1 MSTSLKYLALTGF
14 AMVCLIQTIGGQV
27 RLNLSL
33 LSDRQTYLV
42 SMLPDQSWQAPMN
55 AVGSAQIV
63 IQTDASKPFLAGQ
76 IKSLI
81 PGISWLDNAYVES
94 PAAAPQYRFICFALN
109 EPGTRNIAF
118 QAGVETPLFSFVN
131 LEPGCAGP
139 VNLADNNDPLVQQ
152 VVNKNHLNIT
162 QNITVL
168 GARGNAVSGIA
179 ANNADC
185 AELQTNTDEIIVNNL
200 KIYPVP
206 ATDILQI
213 LWELEPGQNVDKLLV
228 TDMIG
233 RQLVLETI
241 KPVSG
246 EHRYNLDVSSFPTG
260 LYTAALVNKDG
271 KRQAFRFTVIR
282 R

>member
-14 AMVCLIQTIGGQV
+14 AMVCLIQTIGSQV

-33 LSDRQTYLV
+33 MPDRQTYLV

-63 IQTDASKPFLAGQ
+63 IQTDAAKPFLAGQ
-76 IKSLI
+76 IKSLV
-81 PGISWLDNAYVES
+81 PGVSWLDNAYVES
-94 PAAAPQYRFICFALN
+94 PGAAPQYRFICFALN

-139 VNLADNNDPLVQQ
+139 VNLIDNNDPLIQQ
-152 VVNKNHLNIT
+152 VVSKNHLNVT

-168 GARGNAVSGIA
+168 GARGNAFSGIA
-179 ANNADC
+179 VNNADC
-185 AELQTNTDEIIVNNL
+185 SELQTKTEEFIVSNL

-206 ATDILQI
+206 ATDILQMH
-213 LWELEPGQNVDKLLV
+213 WELAPEQNIDKLLV

-241 KPVSG
+241 KPLAG
-246 EHRYNLDVSSFPTG
+246 AHQYNLDVATFPTG
-260 LYTAALVNKDG
+260 LYLATLINKEG
-271 KRQAFRFTVIR
+271 KRQSFRFTVLR
-282 R
+282 Q

>member
-1 MSTSLKYLALTGF
+1 MSTSLKYLTLTGF
-14 AMVCLIQTIGGQV
+14 AMLCLAQTIGSQV

-33 LSDRQTYLV
+33 MPDRQTYLV

-63 IQTDASKPFLAGQ
+63 IQMDAAKPFLAGQ
-76 IKSLI
+76 IKSFI
-81 PGISWLDNAYVES
+81 PGVTWLDNAYVES

-109 EPGTRNIAF
+109 EPGTRNIPF

-139 VNLADNNDPLVQQ
+139 VSLVDNNDHLVQL
-152 VVNKNHLNIT
+152 VVNKNRLNIT
-162 QNITVL
+162 QNLTVL
-168 GARGNAVSGIA
+168 GVRGNAVAGIA
-179 ANNADC
+179 ANNANC
-185 AELQTNTDEIIVNNL
+185 AEIQTKTEEIIVNSL

-206 ATDILQI
+206 ATDMLQI
-213 LWELEPGQNVDKLLV
+213 LWELDPGQNIDKLLV

-246 EHRYNLDVSSFPTG
+246 EHRYDLDVSNFPTG
-260 LYTAALVNKDG
+260 LYTAALINKEG

-282 R
+282 L